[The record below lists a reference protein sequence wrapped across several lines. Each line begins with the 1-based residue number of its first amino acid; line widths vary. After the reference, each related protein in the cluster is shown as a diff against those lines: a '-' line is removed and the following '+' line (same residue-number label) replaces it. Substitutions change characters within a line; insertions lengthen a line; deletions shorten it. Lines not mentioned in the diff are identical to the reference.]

1 MHIKTSYF
9 LGGEKRHQQKL
20 PKVTFK
26 GTRQYHCIRIGLHW
40 TGVRTLRITITMDYM
55 GRMKH
60 GVPEVQ
66 LLLPFSDFPN
76 WHLVCS
82 VQQRKYFLSEV
93 HRNEIIISQLCFSW
107 NWKELKLMLHSW
119 FAIYNLQIE
128 LITQTKVI
136 KSKTQEQTHL
146 RNNILHRWLV
156 YLVHLPTLTHY
167 LLQWPLSFLQGL
179 QKTLQ
184 KGLSAPQG
192 IQNAHYQ
199 RWWQQSVV
207 WSAGEEPALCPI
219 KRRVSLYT
227 LPRKYLKQFN
237 KLNSPFPSSEKG
249 K

>member
-1 MHIKTSYF
+1 MEEAWWLSKELDNTTS
-9 LGGEKRHQQKL
+9 LGLAFIEPQCQNAEK
-20 PKVTFK
+20 
-26 GTRQYHCIRIGLHW
+26 HCYDGLC
-40 TGVRTLRITITMDYM
+40 GDNETL
-55 GRMKH
+55 KH
-60 GVPEVQ
+60 GIPEVQ

-82 VQQRKYFLSEV
+82 VQQHKYFLSEV

-107 NWKELKLMLHSW
+107 NWKELKLMLHSC
-119 FAIYNLQIE
+119 FAIYNLQTE
-128 LITQTKVI
+128 LMSLTKII
-136 KSKTQEQTHL
+136 KSKKQNQTHL
-146 RNNILHRWLV
+146 RNKILYHWLV

-184 KGLSAPQG
+184 QGLSAPQG

-199 RWWQQSVV
+199 RRWQQSVV
-207 WSAGEEPALCPI
+207 WSAGAEPALCPI
-219 KRRVSLYT
+219 KRRVPLYM